1 MIRRPPR
8 STRTDTLLPDT
19 TLVRAAWLVRQ
30 AVHLRGIAAD
40 AVPDSLSGGLWA
52 GRDEGDRNERRLRA
66 DLPRLCRP
74 DGAVLHAGAQPAPC
88 PRGTHPR
95 RLAAGGLPSLLD
107 AQGRDTQRLR
117 ALRRP
122 RPAPQAA
129 LLVRSEEH
137 TSELQSLMR

>member
-88 PRGTHPR
+88 PRGTPPR
-95 RLAAGGLPSLLD
+95 PLAPGGPPPLFDAQRRHTPSLP
-107 AQGRDTQRLR
+107 APT
-117 ALRRP
+117 RP
-122 RPAPQAA
+122 RP
-129 LLVRSEEH
+129 
-137 TSELQSLMR
+137 